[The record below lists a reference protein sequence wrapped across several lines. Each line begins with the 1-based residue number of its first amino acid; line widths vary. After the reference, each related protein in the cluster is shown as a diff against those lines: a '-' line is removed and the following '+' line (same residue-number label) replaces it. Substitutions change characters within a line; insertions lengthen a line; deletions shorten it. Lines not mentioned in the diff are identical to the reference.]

1 MKKITILDTDITSSN
16 LGNEIIMQ
24 GVFDFLHTSFQNDY
38 LMRLECTDQIG
49 PMSKKYILSSDLSF
63 IGGSNLLTSQVN
75 RYKQI
80 GFSFLDSFKI
90 QNMILIGV
98 GWWQYQD
105 KPNLISRKF
114 LRNLLSSRI
123 IHSVRDEYTKEK
135 LTKIGITNVLNTSCP
150 STWNLTETHCNEIS
164 KTKSDKAVFTL
175 TDYNHESTFDS
186 RFINMLIKKYE
197 KVYFWPQGWNDMEY
211 IKSLNIKHL
220 ESIKIVPPYLKS
232 FDDLLENNDVDYVG
246 TRLHAGIRAIQKKRR
261 ALVLSIDNRA
271 SEISNDIGMNV
282 VPREDIEKIEFFIT
296 NEQKTSIK
304 IPHKNIEAWKAQFI
318 DF

>member
-1 MKKITILDTDITSSN
+1 LKKITILDTDITSSN

-24 GVFDFLHTSFQNDY
+24 GVFDFLHSSFQNDY

-63 IGGSNLLTSQVN
+63 IGGSNLLTSQIN
-75 RYKQI
+75 QYKQI

-98 GWWQYQD
+98 GWWQYQNE
-105 KPNLISRKF
+105 PNLISRNF
-114 LRNLLSSRI
+114 LRNLLSNRI
-123 IHSVRDEYTKEK
+123 THSVRDEYTKEK

-150 STWNLTETHCNEIS
+150 STWNLTETHCNEIP
-164 KTKSDKAVFTL
+164 KIKSDKAVFTL
-175 TDYNHESTFDS
+175 TDYNHESKFDS

-211 IKSLNIKHL
+211 IKSLNIEDL

-232 FDDLLENNDVDYVG
+232 FDDLLENNDIDYVG

-304 IPHKNIEAWKAQFI
+304 IPHKNIDAWKAQFI